1 MRALKLFI
9 LLLTMACVA
18 GLVMLRMNQPELR
31 GLPDFAKNTPSLVSL
46 LTPDSTPESS
56 APAAPSSVST
66 AVETAV
72 STPEPTPE
80 PTPTPTP
87 MPTPE
92 LFTISVIGDQTL
104 ASAPQF
110 RDSTVGYIA
119 RMGGDYSYPF
129 QNTAEYFLN
138 DDFTISNLECTLTD
152 KTLYSA
158 QQFSFRAPSD
168 YAQILTAGG
177 VDFVTTANNHMM
189 DFGQEGLDDTYAAL
203 EAYGIPY
210 GKEDD
215 SNLYTTPSG
224 LTIGIYTAYNSYQP
238 SKDKAAAAI
247 RSLREQGAEYV
258 ICAFHWGQELYYQ
271 PNAFQI
277 ELGHACIDAGAD
289 LIFGSHTHCLQP
301 IEQYNGGI
309 ILYSMGNWSFG
320 GSTAPTDKD
329 TAIVQITL
337 MRDLDGTLSIAALKR
352 VPCCVSSRPVK
363 EGYTGDNYNDY
374 VPTPYTEDSDA
385 YNRVLSKLNGSYEAK
400 SQGADYSNWY
410 ATWG

>member
-1 MRALKLFI
+1 MRVAKFFI
-9 LLLTMACVA
+9 LVLTVFCAYVLITM
-18 GLVMLRMNQPELR
+18 RMNQPELT
-31 GLPDFAKNTPSLVSL
+31 LPDFVA
-46 LTPDSTPESS
+46 
-56 APAAPSSVST
+56 APAVPASSVAT
-66 AVETAV
+66 PAPLAVPSA
-72 STPEPTPE
+72 TPEPTPE

-87 MPTPE
+87 MPTPQ

-110 RDSTVGYIA
+110 RDSSVGYIA
-119 RMGGDYSYPF
+119 RMHGDYSYPF
-129 QNTAEYFLN
+129 SNTAEYFLN
-138 DDFTISNLECTLTD
+138 DDFTISNLECTFTD
-152 KTLYSA
+152 KQLYSA
-158 QQFSFRAPSD
+158 QQFSFRAPTD

-177 VDFVTTANNHMM
+177 VDFVTTANNHML
-189 DFGQEGLDDTYAAL
+189 DFGQEGLDDTWATL
-203 EAYGIPY
+203 EYYGIPY

-215 SNLYTTPSG
+215 SNLYTTESG
-224 LTIGIYTAYNSYQP
+224 LTIGIYTAYNSYKP
-238 SKDKAAAAI
+238 SADKAAAAI

-289 LIFGSHTHCLQP
+289 LIFGCHTHCLQP

-320 GSTAPTDKD
+320 GSTSPTDKD

-337 MRDLDGTLSIAALKR
+337 MRDLDGVLSVAALKA

-374 VPTPYTEDSDA
+374 VPTPYTEGSKA
-385 YNRVLSKLNGSYEAK
+385 YLRALSKLEGTFKPDKE
-400 SQGADYSNWY
+400 GRDYSDVY
-410 ATWG
+410 ASYG

>member
-46 LTPDSTPESS
+46 LKPDSTPESS

>member
-1 MRALKLFI
+1 
-9 LLLTMACVA
+9 MACVA

-31 GLPDFAKNTPSLVSL
+31 GLPDFEKASPSLVSL
-46 LTPDSTPESS
+46 LKPDSTPEPS
-56 APAAPSSVST
+56 APAVPSSIGT

-110 RDSTVGYIA
+110 RDSAVGYIA
-119 RMGGDYSYPF
+119 RMNGDYSYPF
-129 QNTAEYFLN
+129 HNTAEFFLN
-138 DDFTISNLECTLTD
+138 DDFTISNLECTFTD

-158 QQFSFRAPSD
+158 QQFSFRAPTD
-168 YAQILTAGG
+168 YAQILIEGG

-215 SNLYTTPSG
+215 ANLYTTPSG
-224 LTIGIYTAYNSYQP
+224 LTIGIYSAYNSYQP

-247 RSLREQGAEYV
+247 RNLREQGAEYV

-337 MRDLDGTLSIAALKR
+337 MRDLDGTLSVAALKR
-352 VPCCVSSRPVK
+352 IPCCVSSRPVK

>member
-66 AVETAV
+66 AVQTAV